1 MRIEGIIWFTK
12 VVDKLYSKHQIRVHE
27 VEEVFD
33 NESNKVKI
41 RFVEEGE
48 RESEDVYLALGRT
61 EAGRYLAVFFIYKL
75 SKKALIVT
83 ARNMTKGEKNQ
94 YGRK

>member
-1 MRIEGIIWFTK
+1 MRIKGIRWVTK
-12 VVDKLYSKHQIRVHE
+12 VVDKLYVKHQIRVHE

-33 NESNKVKI
+33 NESHRIKI
-41 RFVEEGE
+41 RFVEEGD
-48 RESEDVYLALGRT
+48 REGEDVYLALGRS

-75 SKKALIVT
+75 NQEALIVT
-83 ARNMTKGEKNQ
+83 SRNMTKGEKTQ